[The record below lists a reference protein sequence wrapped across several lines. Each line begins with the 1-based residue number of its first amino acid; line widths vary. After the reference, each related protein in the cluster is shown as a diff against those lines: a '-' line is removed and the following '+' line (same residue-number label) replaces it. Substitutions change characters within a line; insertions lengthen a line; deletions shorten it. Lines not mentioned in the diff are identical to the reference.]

1 MKIDVFNHL
10 YPPGFVEEF
19 ERAAPLLK
27 DMGKR
32 VRNISTLANLDNRF
46 RMMDEF
52 GNYRQ
57 IISLASPPIES
68 YAAPDLAVHLARVA
82 NDGMAELVRRYPD
95 RFIAFAASL
104 PMNHPDAALKEL
116 ERAAGLGAL
125 GAQIFSN
132 AAGKPL
138 DAPEFLPLFDE
149 VARRDLA
156 VWLHPARGANFPDY
170 RGEEKSKYE
179 IWWTFG

>member
-1 MKIDVFNHL
+1 VKIDVFNHL